1 MNQFSKLARSIGANP
16 KFVLQTNFFPPALR
30 QNTHLK
36 VFDASAAINA
46 QHAQRHG
53 HFCVSSPL
61 SPLQGV
67 HSLAVQRQK
76 MKAKDITPAGT
87 KTVDNTFQLTA
98 LRLLGHQVP
107 K

>member
-30 QNTHLK
+30 QHAHLK

-76 MKAKDITPAGT
+76 MKAKDINPRSEEHTSELQSHS
-87 KTVDNTFQLTA
+87 DL
-98 LRLLGHQVP
+98 
-107 K
+107 